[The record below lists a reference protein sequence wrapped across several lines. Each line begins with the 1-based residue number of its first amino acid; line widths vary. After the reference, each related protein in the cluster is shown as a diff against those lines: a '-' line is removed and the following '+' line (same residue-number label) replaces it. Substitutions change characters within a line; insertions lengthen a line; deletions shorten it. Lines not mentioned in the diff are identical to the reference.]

1 MREEEN
7 VRLTRTGPGTPA
19 GTWMRRYWQPVALSE
34 ELDGV
39 RPLVAPKVLGQD
51 LVLFRDGD
59 GELGLVDRGCPH
71 RGADLALGRLEDGG
85 LRCCFHG
92 WLFGRDG
99 ACLDTPAEPSGG
111 GLAARVR
118 LGSYPVREIN
128 GVIWG
133 YLGPGEPPELPAL
146 DCFEAPPGHTFAW
159 KGLLECNWLQALE
172 VGIDPAHASYL
183 HRFFQDEDPAESYGK
198 QFRAASRG
206 TDLPMTKI
214 LREYGRPDIDAVRTP
229 YGIRITALRTLDGT
243 DTEGRPM
250 DGSRTHVRVTHQVFP
265 HGFHI
270 PLDAETAITQW
281 HVPIDDTSC
290 YWYAQFTSVGGPVD
304 RAEMRRQRV
313 DAVTLP
319 DYRPRFGRSNGY
331 GYDPVEQ
338 LATTYTGLGTDIN
351 VHDQWAVEGQG
362 AIQDR
367 TREHL
372 GRSDKAIVMYRRMLG
387 EAIAAVERG
396 EDPPLVLP
404 AERAAELRGPVTL
417 DGIGP
422 TEGWAEHWAAAT
434 AKQRADSGW
443 AQAAGTDG

>member
-7 VRLTRTGPGTPA
+7 ERLTRTGPGTP
-19 GTWMRRYWQPVALSE
+19 GGDLMRRYWQPVALSE

-51 LVLFRDGD
+51 LVLFRDEH

-92 WLFGRDG
+92 WLFARDG
-99 ACLDTPAEPSGG
+99 ACLDTPAEPADSA
-111 GLAARVR
+111 LATRVR

-133 YLGPGEPPELPAL
+133 YLGPGEPPALPAL
-146 DCFEAPPGHTFAW
+146 DCFEAPADHAFAW

-183 HRFFQDEDPAESYGK
+183 HRFFEDEDPSDSYGK
-198 QFRAASRG
+198 QFRATSQG
-206 TDLPMTKI
+206 TALPMTKI
-214 LREYGRPDIDAVRTP
+214 LREYGRPDIDAARTP
-229 YGIRITALRTLDGT
+229 YGLRITALRTLDGT
-243 DTEGRPM
+243 DTEGRAM

-290 YWYAQFTSVGGPVD
+290 YWYAQFTSVGRPVD
-304 RAEMRRQRV
+304 QEAMRRQRV

-319 DYRPRFGRSNGY
+319 DYRPRFNRANGY

-338 LATTYTGLGTDIN
+338 LTTTYTGLGTDIN

-362 AIQDR
+362 AVQDR

-387 EAIAAVERG
+387 EAMSAVQRG

-404 AERAAELRGPVTL
+404 AERAAGIRGPVTL

-422 TEGWAEHWAAAT
+422 TKGSAQYWAAVT
-434 AKQRADSGW
+434 AKQRADSSW
-443 AQAAGTDG
+443 AQPAATDG